1 MAPERTPF
9 DSIEGSLEYI
19 GLLREAIE
27 TAKKSVAQESERARQ
42 EAATRRLEAL
52 QLIAYKLDRLAWH
65 VDGSRRLLHDLRMLK
80 RLLLGERQLDAT
92 SKQAARNTAFVAGK
106 RSRAEGA
113 RARSP
118 AIAPSTPTYHRAKDR
133 PAGGA

>member
-27 TAKKSVAQESERARQ
+27 TAKKSVTQESRRAS
-42 EAATRRLEAL
+42 EAAAPRRLEAL

-65 VDGSRRLLHDLRMLK
+65 VDGSRRLLNDLRMLK
-80 RLLLGERQLDAT
+80 RLLLGERQRHAT
-92 SKQAARNTAFVAGK
+92 RKQASRKMAFVAVK
-106 RSRAEGA
+106 
-113 RARSP
+113 RAR
-118 AIAPSTPTYHRAKDR
+118 
-133 PAGGA
+133 

>member
-27 TAKKSVAQESERARQ
+27 TAKKSVAQESQRTRE
-42 EAATRRLEAL
+42 EAAARRLEAL

-65 VDGSRRLLHDLRMLK
+65 VDGSRRLLNDLRMLK

-92 SKQAARNTAFVAGK
+92 SKEASRNTASVAVRRGRMSA
-106 RSRAEGA
+106 RSR
-113 RARSP
+113 R
-118 AIAPSTPTYHRAKDR
+118 
-133 PAGGA
+133 